1 MNTRRK
7 FLIGLAALYANLA
20 HAQPAKPG
28 AKPVRVG
35 ILSTVVSAG
44 PQIGVKLFVA
54 TLGELG
60 WVEGRN
66 IVYDRVYAEGDEK
79 RLPALAAELVA
90 RRPDLIYVMTNAETF
105 AAAAATRT
113 IPVVCSGMND
123 PVEFGIV
130 KSLARP
136 GGNVTGVVTLGP
148 ETGSKRMQLLKE
160 AVPKI
165 GRVGVLMKPGLVSQT
180 RELKLIEQAAGAG
193 VKVFPAMANAPEEL
207 DAAFAFLAKNRVEG
221 LVVAQVAFFIRE
233 RKRILGFAAKQ
244 RIPVVAQRPQLA
256 DDGALMSYNAIFAE
270 QVRRAAH
277 LADKVLRGTKPAD
290 IPVEQPTRFE
300 LVVNMK
306 TGKALGITI
315 PQSVLVQA
323 TRVIE

>member
-20 HAQPAKPG
+20 REQPAKPR

-35 ILSTVVSAG
+35 ILSSVGSAG
-44 PQIGVKLFVA
+44 PQMGVKPFVA
-54 TLGELG
+54 TMGELG

-66 IVYDRVYAEGDEK
+66 IIYDRVYAEGDEK

-90 RRPDLIYVMTNAETF
+90 RRPDLIYVVTTPETL
-105 AAAAATRT
+105 AALAATRT
-113 IPVVCSGMND
+113 IPIVFSSMND

-136 GGNVTGVVTLGP
+136 GGNVTGVVILGP

-165 GRVGVLMKPGLVSQT
+165 GRVSVLMKPGSASQT
-180 RELKLIEQAAGAG
+180 RELKLTEQAAGAG
-193 VKVFPAMANAPEEL
+193 VKVIPAMANAPEEL
-207 DAAFAFLAKNRVEG
+207 DAAFAFLAKNRVQA
-221 LVVAQVAFFIRE
+221 LVLAQVGFFTQE

-244 RIPVVAQRPQLA
+244 RIPVAAQRP
-256 DDGALMSYNAIFAE
+256 
-270 QVRRAAH
+270 
-277 LADKVLRGTKPAD
+277 
-290 IPVEQPTRFE
+290 PTGR
-300 LVVNMK
+300 
-306 TGKALGITI
+306 
-315 PQSVLVQA
+315 
-323 TRVIE
+323 